1 MRQHGRCIDSKSE
14 SFILDRLAGLS
25 KVIPPEVIEQALS
38 ESDRTG
44 QRQCQLSH
52 RTMLWV
58 VLAMGL
64 LTHLPLRQV
73 FKYARRMTLGEK
85 TPARSSLCEG
95 RQRLGVEPV
104 RSVFEQVVRPLATPS
119 TPGAFYKGFRL
130 MAIDGTVQDVPDT
143 PANAAHFGRS
153 RGGRGDS
160 AFPQLRKLSL
170 VEVGTHI
177 EVALTIGGY
186 HDAEQTLV
194 EKLWDK
200 LPADSLLLE
209 DRGFFSYEHWKALD
223 TRGVKLLVRIKS
235 NMILKPIR
243 HLADGSFLAK
253 IYPSSYHRSQDR
265 EGIVVRVIEYAVD
278 DPQRIGH
285 GEPHRLMTNLLDAEQ
300 YPAMELVILYHERW
314 EEELVFDEQK
324 THLDPRRAEKP
335 AHFRSQTPLGVEQ
348 EVYAL
353 SLGHFTVRAL
363 MLESAKTVDVDVDRL
378 SFTGCLRILQARL
391 PECDN
396 ATPQSLERWYKCL
409 LWEMAQEQIEPRR
422 NRINPR
428 VVKRKMSKFAKKR
441 PQHRGRPPL
450 KKTFAETVVIT

>member
-1 MRQHGRCIDSKSE
+1 MRPHGGCIASE
-14 SFILDRLAGLS
+14 SETVILDRLAGLTKIIS
-25 KVIPPEVIEQALS
+25 PEVIEQALS
-38 ESDRTG
+38 DSDRVG
-44 QRQCQLSH
+44 QRRCQLSH

-73 FKYARRMTLGEK
+73 FKYARRMTRGEQ

-95 RQRLGVEPV
+95 RQRLGVDAV

-119 TPGAFYKGFRL
+119 TPGAFYQGFRL

-143 PANAAHFGRS
+143 PANADHFGRS
-153 RGGRGDS
+153 SGGRGDS
-160 AFPQLRKLSL
+160 AFPQLRKVSV
-170 VEVGTHI
+170 VEVGTHV
-177 EVALTIGGY
+177 EVALVIGGY
-186 HDAEQTLV
+186 HDGEPTLV

-209 DRGFFSYEHWKALD
+209 DRGFFSYEHWNALEA
-223 TRGVKLLVRIKS
+223 RGVKLLVRIKS
-235 NMILKPIR
+235 NMVLKPIR
-243 HLADGSFLAK
+243 RLAEGSFLTK
-253 IYPSSYHRSQDR
+253 IYPSSYRRSQDR
-265 EGIVVRVIEYAVD
+265 DGIVVRVIEYALD
-278 DPQRIGH
+278 DPQRTGP
-285 GEPHRLMTNLLDAEQ
+285 GEPHRLMTNLLDAEP

-324 THLDPRRAEKP
+324 THLDPRRAGKP
-335 AHFRSQTPLGVEQ
+335 AHFRSQTPVGVEQ

-363 MLESAKTVDVDVDRL
+363 MLESAQTVDLDVDRL

-391 PECDN
+391 PECES
-396 ATPQSLERWYKCL
+396 ATPQSLDRWYTCL
-409 LWEMAQEQIEPRR
+409 LWEMAHERIEPRR

-441 PQHRGRPPL
+441 PQHRGGPPL
-450 KKTFAETVVIT
+450 KKTFAQTVVIT

>member
-1 MRQHGRCIDSKSE
+1 MRQHGCCIDSESE
-14 SFILDRLAGLS
+14 TVILDRLVGLS
-25 KVIPPEVIEQALS
+25 KVISPEVIEQALL
-38 ESDRTG
+38 ETDRAG
-44 QRQCQLSH
+44 QRRCQLSH

-104 RSVFEQVVRPLATPS
+104 QSVFEQVVRPLATPS

-143 PANAAHFGRS
+143 PANADHFGRS
-153 RGGRGDS
+153 SGGRGDS
-160 AFPQLRKLSL
+160 AFPQLRKVSL
-170 VEVGTHI
+170 VEVGTHV
-177 EVALTIGGY
+177 EVALIIGGY
-186 HDAEQTLV
+186 HDGEQTLV

-235 NMILKPIR
+235 NMVFKPIR

-253 IYPSSYHRSQDR
+253 IYPSSYCRSQDR
-265 EGIVVRVIEYAVD
+265 DGIVVRVIEYALD
-278 DPQRIGH
+278 DPQRTGH
-285 GEPHRLMTNLLDAEQ
+285 GQPHRLMTNLLDAEQ

-324 THLDPRRAEKP
+324 THLDPRRSGKP
-335 AHFRSQTPLGVEQ
+335 AHFRSQTPVGVEQ

-363 MLESAKTVDVDVDRL
+363 MLESAQTVDLDVDRL
-378 SFTGCLRILQARL
+378 SFTGCLRILQSRL
-391 PECDN
+391 PECDSS
-396 ATPQSLERWYKCL
+396 TPQSLERWYACL
-409 LWEMAQEQIEPRR
+409 LWEMAQERIEPRR

>member
-1 MRQHGRCIDSKSE
+1 MRQPGSCIESE
-14 SFILDRLAGLS
+14 SESVILDRLAGLR
-25 KVIPPEVIEQALS
+25 KVISPEVIEQALS
-38 ESDRTG
+38 ESGRAG

-52 RTMLWV
+52 RTMLWI

-73 FKYARRMTLGEK
+73 FKYARRMVLGEK

-143 PANAAHFGRS
+143 PANAEHFGRS
-153 RGGRGDS
+153 SGGRGDS
-160 AFPQLRKLSL
+160 AFPQLRKVSL
-170 VEVGTHI
+170 VEVGTHV

-186 HDAEQTLV
+186 HDSEQTLV
-194 EKLWDK
+194 EKLWHK

-209 DRGFFSYEHWKALD
+209 DRGFFSYKHWKTLD
-223 TRGVKLLVRIKS
+223 VQGVKLLVRIKS
-235 NMILKPIR
+235 NMVLKPIR
-243 HLADGSFLAK
+243 RLSDGSFLAK
-253 IYPSSYHRSQDR
+253 IYPSPSDRSQDR
-265 EGIVVRVIEYAVD
+265 DGIVVRVIEYTRD
-278 DPQRIGH
+278 DPQRTGH
-285 GEPHRLMTNLLDAEQ
+285 GQLHRLMTNLLDAEL

-335 AHFRSQTPLGVEQ
+335 AHFRSQTPVGVEQ

-353 SLGHFTVRAL
+353 SLGHFVVRAL
-363 MLESAKTVDVDVDRL
+363 MLESAQTVDLDVDRL

-391 PECDN
+391 PECESS
-396 ATPQSLERWYKCL
+396 TPQSLQRWYECL
-409 LWEMAQEQIEPRR
+409 LWEMSQERIEPRR
-422 NRINPR
+422 NRVNPR
-428 VVKRKMSKFAKKR
+428 VVKRKMSKFPKKR
-441 PQHRGRPPL
+441 PQHRGMPPL
-450 KKTFAETVVIT
+450 KKTFAQTVLAT